1 MKVEVLEDGGG
12 DEEHGVLLQERE
24 RHVRPSEVVV
34 LAVEVALACASPVVV
49 RDYVAFCAVPVVGDN
64 AAVHVF
70 RPEET
75 FRFRVRTFV
84 GDWRTLDHEPQAHFR
99 KHAVELEGRD
109 AALWAP
115 PPMFVSAQSVCSINL
130 ACLDWQLFSRI

>member
-1 MKVEVLEDGGG
+1 MKVEVLEVLEDVGG

-34 LAVEVALACASPVVV
+34 LAVEVALASASPVVV

-84 GDWRTLDHEPQAHFR
+84 SDGRTLDHEPQVHFR

-109 AALWAP
+109 AALLALY
-115 PPMFVSAQSVCSINL
+115 VCFYPVRMLHKLGIS
-130 ACLDWQLFSRI
+130 

>member
-49 RDYVAFCAVPVVGDN
+49 RECFSL
-64 AAVHVF
+64 
-70 RPEET
+70 
-75 FRFRVRTFV
+75 VRYDC
-84 GDWRTLDHEPQAHFR
+84 GGYL
-99 KHAVELEGRD
+99 
-109 AALWAP
+109 
-115 PPMFVSAQSVCSINL
+115 
-130 ACLDWQLFSRI
+130 